1 LDILCQTE
9 GGTNEVT
16 DFEILRRADYLIGSF
31 QSNAYRLATEEKH
44 QEDGNQCQWH
54 APSAEVCK
62 RLQEKGGRF

>member
-44 QEDGNQCQWH
+44 QEDGN
-54 APSAEVCK
+54 
-62 RLQEKGGRF
+62 